1 MALLGLHGWENVI
14 WIYIL
19 QRKKGPGGEAH
30 CFCQIFK
37 RVCNLKSVAIR
48 GSNLFPLQW
57 YFPWSVNVAS
67 FPITVSHRA
76 ETEWHVGFAFRNSV
90 SAALVFFQA
99 RQKKKKKKHTNPEL
113 NSFTSTLTQRG
124 TFQFLSR
131 WERQCPHQASHNP
144 LSLDYYWSLTP
155 GSDSTPWV
163 YTVSLSTHSLRLLP
177 ANENNIVLIVEG
189 KNRLPKQVVH
199 LPEFLLAVLIL
210 QLQVSITTAIG

>member
-99 RQKKKKKKHTNPEL
+99 RQKKKKKKKHTKTLLSVLFTKMGKDWRYGMSIYLGILSNWHHKL
-113 NSFTSTLTQRG
+113 NKWLTG
-124 TFQFLSR
+124 
-131 WERQCPHQASHNP
+131 
-144 LSLDYYWSLTP
+144 
-155 GSDSTPWV
+155 
-163 YTVSLSTHSLRLLP
+163 
-177 ANENNIVLIVEG
+177 
-189 KNRLPKQVVH
+189 
-199 LPEFLLAVLIL
+199 
-210 QLQVSITTAIG
+210 

>member
-99 RQKKKKKKHTNPEL
+99 RQKKKKNTPTQSLIHSLPHWHNGERSKSSAAEKGNVPTRLHTTPFHL
-113 NSFTSTLTQRG
+113 IIIGVS
-124 TFQFLSR
+124 
-131 WERQCPHQASHNP
+131 P
-144 LSLDYYWSLTP
+144 LALTP
-155 GSDSTPWV
+155 HRGSTPFPWV
-163 YTVSLSTHSLRLLP
+163 HTVLDSFQPT
-177 ANENNIVLIVEG
+177 
-189 KNRLPKQVVH
+189 K
-199 LPEFLLAVLIL
+199 
-210 QLQVSITTAIG
+210 ITLFW